1 MTISPPN
8 LPLNLFYYCL
18 YKLKMAERPKRI
30 IKENKNFNEK
40 DFESYDEEDD
50 EDFVPN
56 KK

>member
-1 MTISPPN
+1 
-8 LPLNLFYYCL
+8 
-18 YKLKMAERPKRI
+18 MAERSKRI
-30 IKENKNFNEK
+30 IKENKNFNEQ

>member
-1 MTISPPN
+1 M
-8 LPLNLFYYCL
+8 FK
-18 YKLKMAERPKRI
+18 KLKMAERSKRI
-30 IKENKNFNEK
+30 IKENKNFTEQ